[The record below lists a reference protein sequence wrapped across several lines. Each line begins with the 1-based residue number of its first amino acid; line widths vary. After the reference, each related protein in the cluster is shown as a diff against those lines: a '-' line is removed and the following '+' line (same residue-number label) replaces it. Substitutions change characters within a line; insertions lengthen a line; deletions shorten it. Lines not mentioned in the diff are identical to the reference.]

1 MLNEVMKFIISNHA
15 QYQKAITTHIIIS
28 IWALLISSIIAI
40 PIGIFC
46 SKSTKI
52 LYPVLN
58 FFNFLRIIPSL
69 AILVLVLPILGTGFL
84 PALVALVILGIPP
97 MLTNTYLGIKN
108 IDKSVIESA
117 SGMGMNSKKML
128 FKIQI
133 PLAMPL
139 IITGIRTSSVEII
152 ASATLASYIGA
163 GGLGDFIFTGLSM
176 NDYIM
181 LFVGGA
187 SVAML
192 SVISEM
198 ILLLFQQGITKYQR
212 D

>member
-1 MLNEVMKFIISNHA
+1 MLKEVINFIISNHT
-15 QYQKAITTHIIIS
+15 QYYNAIGIHIIIS
-28 IWALLISSIIAI
+28 VLALLISTIIAI
-40 PIGIFC
+40 PFGILC
-46 SKSTKI
+46 SRSTKI
-52 LYPVLN
+52 LYPLLN

-69 AILVLVLPILGTGFL
+69 AILVLALPVLGTGFV

-97 MLTNTYLGIKN
+97 MLTNTYLGFKN

-117 SGMGMNSKKML
+117 LGMGMSLNKML
-128 FKIQI
+128 FKVQI

-139 IITGIRTSSVEII
+139 IITGVRISSVEVI

-176 NDYIM
+176 NDSIM
-181 LFVGGA
+181 LFTGGA
-187 SVAML
+187 SVALL
-192 SVISEM
+192 SVFSEM
-198 ILLLFQQGITKYQR
+198 ILLIFQRGVTKYQR

>member
-1 MLNEVMKFIISNHA
+1 MINEAVKFIIDNYT
-15 QYQKAITTHIIIS
+15 QYHNAVTTHIIIS
-28 IWALLISSIIAI
+28 ITAILISVIIAI
-40 PIGIFC
+40 PIGVLC

-52 LYPVLN
+52 LYPLLN

-69 AILVLVLPILGTGFL
+69 AILVLVLPILGTGFV

-97 MLTNTYLGIKN
+97 MLTNTYLGFKN

-117 SGMGMNSKKML
+117 SGMGMNSKGML
-128 FKIQI
+128 FKIQF
-133 PLAMPL
+133 PLALPL
-139 IITGIRTSSVEII
+139 IITGIRISAVEII

-176 NDYIM
+176 NDYVM

-187 SVAML
+187 SVALL
-192 SVISEM
+192 SVFSE
-198 ILLLFQQGITKYQR
+198 IVLLLFQQGVTRYQR

>member
-1 MLNEVMKFIISNHA
+1 MLNEVIKFIISNHT
-15 QYQKAITTHIIIS
+15 QYYKAVSIHIIIS
-28 IWALLISSIIAI
+28 ITAVLISIIIAI
-40 PIGIFC
+40 PTGILC
-46 SKSTKI
+46 SKSAKV

-69 AILVLVLPILGTGFL
+69 AILVLVLPVLGTGFI
-84 PALVALVILGIPP
+84 PALVALIILGIPP
-97 MLTNTYLGIKN
+97 MLTNTYLGFKN
-108 IDKSVIESA
+108 IDKAIIESA
-117 SGMGMNSKKML
+117 LGMGMSSKEL
-128 FKIQI
+128 FFKIQI
-133 PLAMPL
+133 PLALPL
-139 IITGIRTSSVEII
+139 IITGIRISSVEVI

-176 NDYIM
+176 NDYVM

-187 SVAML
+187 SVALL

-198 ILLLFQQGITKYQR
+198 VLLLFQQRITKYQR

>member
-1 MLNEVMKFIISNHA
+1 MFNEVIKFIISNHT
-15 QYQKAITTHIIIS
+15 QYYKAVNIHIIIS
-28 IWALLISSIIAI
+28 ITAVLISIIIAI
-40 PIGIFC
+40 PAGILC
-46 SKSTKI
+46 SRSTKV

-69 AILVLVLPILGTGFL
+69 AILVLVLPILGTGFV

-97 MLTNTYLGIKN
+97 MLTNTYLGFKN

-117 SGMGMNSKKML
+117 LGMGMNSKEML
-128 FKIQI
+128 FKIQL

-139 IITGIRTSSVEII
+139 IITGIRISAVEII

-163 GGLGDFIFTGLSM
+163 GGLGDFIFTGLGM
-176 NDYIM
+176 NDYVM

-187 SVAML
+187 SVALL
-192 SVISEM
+192 SVASEI
-198 ILLLFQQGITKYQR
+198 ILLIFQQGITRYQR